1 MKSPTQIYAVITC
14 DIVGSRHVE
23 QFRRKRDQKLHP
35 ISRMHVDKKWIL
47 SDYAITAWDEF
58 EAILSGPRNLP
69 AVLLDLRSDLHP
81 LKLWIGI
88 GIGQVTEPHRK
99 PVNVYAG
106 GEAFERARE
115 AMNQLKS
122 KRNKTGA
129 LTSFVSGN
137 ETFDLIADTVY
148 HLQDALFENIRPKQW
163 QTIKV
168 HLETNRQELTA
179 KRLGLNKS
187 TVSRNLRRGFWWQ
200 FQETRQAME
209 QLIEV
214 YFPVARQRA
223 TA

>member
-23 QFRRKRDQKLHP
+23 QFRRKRDQKLHH
-35 ISRMHVDKKWIL
+35 ISRLHVDKKWIL